1 MTTKNLKGF
10 DNWRNS
16 PYFEQPVWIATLSNN
31 EEIYQDDGAHEGLE
45 PSAWI
50 RLKEYC
56 KEQELYL
63 TNLQLRFKSHV
74 VGSEPLAEGYFFCK
88 AILGSLFSSSCTHY
102 YVIGHMDKSD
112 TIHKTKFIVPEL
124 IEEEKEKLLL
134 IDCTEDCVI
143 LKNA

>member
-16 PYFEQPVWIATLSNN
+16 PYFEQPVWVATLSNN
-31 EEIYQDDGAHEGLE
+31 EEIYQDDGAHEDLE

-56 KEQELYL
+56 KELDLHL

-74 VGSEPLAEGYFFCK
+74 VGTEPSAEGYFFCK
-88 AILGSLFSSSCTHY
+88 AILGSLFASSCTHY
-102 YVIGHMDKSD
+102 YVAGHMDENNI
-112 TIHKTKFIVPEL
+112 IHKTKFVVPEL
-124 IEEEKEKLLL
+124 IEEGKEELLL
-134 IDCTEDCVI
+134 KDCTEDCVI
-143 LKNA
+143 LKNV